1 MECPICKKSIKYDK
15 NLIPDEK
22 SRDSYI
28 SSQWETHFLTDCSHE
43 SPATGGS
50 VPRPHCGAVGCR
62 TILGPS
68 NSFNCPK
75 CHVTVCLAHRVPE
88 DHKCAETTR
97 SRRLN
102 HLATTSTGSQGHNHT
117 SVSIKKTTTQPST
130 KKKASTSTKDQF
142 ANTLKGSAERRKQ
155 KESTVS
161 NVSGDRISAQP
172 LPPPPPSSTT
182 TVASASETSLISC
195 PFCAFNS
202 INSVEMEEHVNV
214 FHLQLF
220 ETAASSQSSGPLPI
234 PYLAEECPQCKQRFP
249 DAVALVSH
257 VELHHREPVT
267 TGGRDCS
274 LS

>member
-43 SPATGGS
+43 SPTTGGS
-50 VPRPHCGAVGCR
+50 VPRPHCGTVGCR

-75 CHVTVCLAHRVPE
+75 CHVTMCLAHRVPE

-117 SVSIKKTTTQPST
+117 TMPSSSSSSSIKKTTTQTST
-130 KKKASTSTKDQF
+130 KKKASTSTQDQF
-142 ANTLKGSAERRKQ
+142 ANTLKGSAERRKP
-155 KESTVS
+155 KDSTIS
-161 NVSGDRISAQP
+161 NVSGDRISTQP
-172 LPPPPPSSTT
+172 LPPPPSSSTT
-182 TVASASETSLISC
+182 TVASASASETSLISC
-195 PFCAFNS
+195 PFCAFS
-202 INSVEMEEHVNV
+202 SVNSVEMEEHVNV

-220 ETAASSQSSGPLPI
+220 ETTAASSQSSGPLPI
-234 PYLAEECPQCKQRFP
+234 PYLAEVWINFLSKTGFF
-249 DAVALVSH
+249 LW
-257 VELHHREPVT
+257 VEL
-267 TGGRDCS
+267 
-274 LS
+274 